1 MAKDYM
7 NYGGMVQDA
16 LRGVVR
22 QALTRVATQG
32 LPGNHHLYLS
42 FKTGADGVDIPEH
55 LRDRYPDEMTIIL
68 QHQYW
73 GLKVSDTGFEVQLN
87 FNKMPERL
95 VIPYA
100 AMTGFFDPSVQF
112 GLQFQPNQGD
122 AQTVR
127 PAISATPASA
137 RTTTEPTP
145 LVTSKPAET
154 ETASKGEDKPAE
166 PPAGEKRGEVL
177 TLDAFRKK

>member
-1 MAKDYM
+1 MGKDYM
-7 NYGGMVQDA
+7 NYSAMVQDA

-22 QALTRVATQG
+22 LALNRVAAQG

-42 FKTGADGVDIPEH
+42 FKTTAPGVDIPDY
-55 LRDRYPDEMTIIL
+55 LRERYPDEMTIIL

-73 GLKVSDTGFEVQLN
+73 GLKVSDSGFEVQLN

-95 VIPYA
+95 VIPFD

-112 GLQFQPNQGD
+112 GLQFQPTGE
-122 AQTVR
+122 ASAR
-127 PAISATPASA
+127 PAAATPAA
-137 RTTTEPTP
+137 GEPASF
-145 LVTSKPAET
+145 VPAKRED
-154 ETASKGEDKPAE
+154 TAPTAE
-166 PPAGEKRGEVL
+166 AEEKTAGEKRGEVL

>member
-22 QALTRVATQG
+22 QALTRIAAQG

-42 FKTGADGVDIPEH
+42 FKSNGPGVDIPDY
-55 LRDRYPDEMTIIL
+55 LRERYPDEMTIVL

-73 GLKVSDTGFEVQLN
+73 GLEVTDEWFAVQLN

-95 VIPYA
+95 QIPYA

-112 GLQFQPNQGD
+112 GLQFQPAEED
-122 AQTVR
+122 AAAR
-127 PAISATPASA
+127 PAVPAG
-137 RTTTEPTP
+137 EPAAF
-145 LVTSKPAET
+145 VPAKRE
-154 ETASKGEDKPAE
+154 ETAEDKPADT
-166 PPAGEKRGEVL
+166 PPSDEKRGEVL

>member
-1 MAKDYM
+1 MAKDFM
-7 NYGGMVQDA
+7 NYGAMVQDA

-22 QALTRVATQG
+22 QALTRVAAQG

-42 FKTGADGVDIPEH
+42 FKSHHPGVDIPDY
-55 LRDRYPDEMTIIL
+55 LRERYPDEMTIIL

-73 GLKVSDTGFEVQLN
+73 GLKVTDDHFEIGLN

-95 VIPYA
+95 EIPFA

-112 GLQFQPNQGD
+112 GLQFQPTGD
-122 AQTVR
+122 EEAAPR
-127 PAISATPASA
+127 PVAPPAEPASL
-137 RTTTEPTP
+137 TTRREETP
-145 LVTSKPAET
+145 ETKPD
-154 ETASKGEDKPAE
+154 GEDKPE
-166 PPAGEKRGEVL
+166 GEQRGQVL

>member
-1 MAKDYM
+1 MGKDYM

-22 QALTRVATQG
+22 QALTRVAAQG

-42 FKTGADGVDIPEH
+42 FKTGAEGVDIPEY
-55 LRDRYPDEMTIIL
+55 LCERYPEEMTIIL

-73 GLKVSDTGFEVQLN
+73 GLKVSDVGFEIQLN

-122 AQTVR
+122 APAR
-127 PAISATPASA
+127 PAITGGSA
-137 RTTTEPTP
+137 RTGAEPTP
-145 LVTSKPAET
+145 LSVPAKPPEAD
-154 ETASKGEDKPAE
+154 AAPKGEEKTADPAT
-166 PPAGEKRGEVL
+166 GEKRGEVL

>member
-16 LRGVVR
+16 LRSVVR
-22 QALTRVATQG
+22 QALSRVATQG

-42 FKTGADGVDIPEH
+42 FKTAAEGVDIPEY
-55 LRDRYPDEMTIIL
+55 LRERYPDEMTIIL

-73 GLKVSDTGFEVQLN
+73 GLKVSETGFEVQLN

-95 VIPYA
+95 VIPFA

-112 GLQFQPNQGD
+112 GLQFQPNQGE
-122 AQTVR
+122 AAAR
-127 PAISATPASA
+127 PAITGAPARVPA
-137 RTTTEPTP
+137 EPTP
-145 LVTSKPAET
+145 LGVSPKPAEPA
-154 ETASKGEDKPAE
+154 EAKGEDKPAE
-166 PPAGEKRGEVL
+166 PPPGEKRGEVL

>member
-22 QALTRVATQG
+22 QALTRAAAQG

-42 FKTGADGVDIPEH
+42 FKSNAPGVDIPDY
-55 LRDRYPDEMTIIL
+55 LRERYPDEMTIVL

-73 GLKVSDTGFEVQLN
+73 GLAAHEDCFEVQLN

-95 VIPYA
+95 EIPYA

-112 GLQFQPNQGD
+112 GLQFQPTGEE
-122 AQTVR
+122 AAPR
-127 PAISATPASA
+127 PAAQ
-137 RTTTEPTP
+137 
-145 LVTSKPAET
+145 
-154 ETASKGEDKPAE
+154 GAE
-166 PPAGEKRGEVL
+166 PAAFTPREDTEEKPDTDTPPSDEKRGEVL